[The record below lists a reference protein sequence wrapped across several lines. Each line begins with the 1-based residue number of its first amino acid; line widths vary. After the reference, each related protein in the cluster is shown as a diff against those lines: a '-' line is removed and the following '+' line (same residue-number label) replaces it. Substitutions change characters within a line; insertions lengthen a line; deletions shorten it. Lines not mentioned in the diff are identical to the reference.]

1 MAFLLISGF
10 YPEPNPDNSLHYEK
24 DVPQE
29 LEKAVLAA
37 MDWASIADVPP
48 GETDLTQDQALAVMT
63 VLGDTIDNEFMY
75 SIGLFR

>member
-24 DVPQE
+24 DVPHD

-37 MDWASIADVPP
+37 MDWASTADVPP
-48 GETDLTQDQALAVMT
+48 GETDLTQDQALAVMK
-63 VLGDTIDNEFMY
+63 VLGDTINHELIY